1 MKKAIL
7 VVLIACLCLA
17 VWGGAALGEADE
29 TARMSAEALWDAAK
43 EAEDAGE
50 QQKAVEYYRQ
60 AVELGDVE
68 AGKRLEELAEAGL
81 IQEK

>member
-43 EAEDAGE
+43 EAEDAGD
-50 QQKAVEYYRQ
+50 QQKAVEYL
-60 AVELGDVE
+60 ELAAEQGHVE
-68 AGKRLEELAEAGL
+68 AEGGKEGG
-81 IQEK
+81 